1 LGYIGRTPTGSILT
15 GADIADGSI
24 STAKLADTAVST
36 AKIADDAVGNTKL
49 NLASDYAFTGTVTGI
64 PKDFELLNTVTI
76 SSAVG
81 DVSWG
86 SSYVTDTHKIYILYF
101 KNIMLNANDN
111 IGVRIGADGVT
122 TSSSY
127 QKGGFADSMESTSY
141 GGVSGSGDS
150 GFHFGGHHENTAG
163 GEPFSGQVT
172 FYNMRDARNKHMIMQ
187 DVRDGVNSHRFDVK
201 GCILNTT
208 SVFNTIQVYTI
219 GSNSMDN
226 GQLSLYGLR
235 T

>member
-1 LGYIGRTPTGSILT
+1 MALNTLPA
-15 GADIADGSI
+15 GAF
-24 STAKLADTAVST
+24 
-36 AKIADDAVGNTKL
+36 ADDAISSDKI
-49 NLASDYAFTGTVTGI
+49 NLANTFAFTGTVTGI
-64 PKDFELLNTVTI
+64 QSDFELLNTTTI

-111 IGVRIGADGVT
+111 IGVRIGADGVI
-122 TSSSY
+122 TSGTY
-127 QKGGFADSMESTSY
+127 QKGGFADSMEATSY

-163 GEPFSGQVT
+163 GEPFSGQAT
-172 FYNMRDARNKHMIMQ
+172 FYNMRDARNKHIIMQ

>member
-1 LGYIGRTPTGSILT
+1 MALNTLPA
-15 GADIADGSI
+15 GAF
-24 STAKLADTAVST
+24 
-36 AKIADDAVGNTKL
+36 ADDAISSDKI
-49 NLASDYAFTGTVTGI
+49 NLANTFAFTGTVTGI
-64 PKDFELLNTVTI
+64 QSDFELLNTTTI